1 VKRERKGEEERKK
14 ERKKEE
20 ERDRRM
26 KTVTPLTHIQPSGRG
41 RRRKKNNKTKLS
53 GSSWDF
59 CYT

>member
-41 RRRKKNNKTKLS
+41 RRRRKKTK
-53 GSSWDF
+53 
-59 CYT
+59 